1 MVRALIYLLFVGLAA
16 IGLAWFADRPGLLV
30 IEWQSYLIDV
40 PLFRAT
46 VLIVLTVAVVLFVLH
61 VVRKILGGPGR
72 LGRHMSQRRISR
84 GYDAL
89 RKGIFAV
96 GAGDEALASRFATQ
110 ARRALPDEPLAQ
122 LLQAQSAQ
130 LSGDRRTAQRIFEA
144 MSEKPDTQ
152 LLGLHGLFVEASRE
166 NQMEAARQFAARA
179 MEINPALPWPVHSLL
194 EMQCS
199 DRDWQG
205 ALETLGTARQHRHFD
220 RKTFDR
226 RRAVLLTAQALDL
239 EDTQPEKAAELAL
252 EAHRMLPGFVPAA
265 HIAGRI
271 LASRDSAHKA
281 AKVLAKTWQY
291 SPHPDLAMTYAY
303 VRPGD
308 SPRDRLSRIRSLI
321 ILTPD
326 HTEARVAL
334 AHAAIDAREWEEARF
349 ALQPLLAANP
359 TARVCTLMAR
369 VEGGE
374 KRDAGRVREWLAR
387 AVRAPR
393 DALWIADGVASEE
406 WAPISPVTGKLD
418 AFEWR
423 VPADKPKSV
432 GSDHFFE
439 EISSLGGDF
448 EGIARVAPSLNDDGA
463 ATNANEPKA
472 GTSQALTLDV
482 SVRDTATE
490 KATPVSVAKASP
502 QSQVS
507 RPAVAAASEQGAQ
520 PARQATAGKSA
531 SAVAPEATG
540 ALSSAAA
547 STDTPEPGDT
557 VAAVAVAKLAPV
569 SSGSEES
576 HADAKSTAAK
586 PSLKAPRKIE
596 TRIFVPDRPPDDPGP
611 GLSESEMDD
620 ASTPVT
626 RFRTASKQ
634 P

>member
-1 MVRALIYLLFVGLAA
+1 MVRALTYLFFVGVAA

-30 IEWQSYLIDV
+30 IEWQTYRIDV

-46 VLIVLTVAVVLFVLH
+46 VLIVLTVAIGLYVLH
-61 VVRKILGGPGR
+61 VARKILSGPGR
-72 LGRHMSQRRISR
+72 LGRHMSQRRITR

-96 GAGDEALASRFATQ
+96 GAGDEALAARFATQ
-110 ARRALPDEPLAQ
+110 ARRALPHEPLAQ

-179 MEINPALPWPVHSLL
+179 MAINPALPWPVHSLF
-194 EMQCS
+194 EMQCR

-205 ALETLGTARQHRHFD
+205 ALETLGTARQHRHYD

-226 RRAVLLTAQALDL
+226 HRAVLLTAQALDL
-239 EDTQPEKAAELAL
+239 EDTEPEKAAELAL
-252 EAHRMLPGFVPAA
+252 EAHRMQPGFVPAA

-281 AKVLAKTWQY
+281 ARVLAKTWQY
-291 SPHPDLAMTYAY
+291 TPHPDLALTYAY

-308 SPRDRLSRIRSLI
+308 SPRDRLGRIRSLI

-326 HTEARVAL
+326 HPEARVAL
-334 AHAAIDAREWEEARF
+334 AQAAIDAREWEEARY

-369 VEGGE
+369 IEGGE

-432 GSDHFFE
+432 GNDHFFE

-448 EGIARVAPSLNDDGA
+448 EGVVRVAPGTNGDTIA
-463 ATNANEPKA
+463 TATNETKA
-472 GTSQALTLDV
+472 STSQALTLDV
-482 SVRDTATE
+482 KVRDSATKTA
-490 KATPVSVAKASP
+490 AQAPVAKASP
-502 QSQVS
+502 QSQTS
-507 RPAVAAASEQGAQ
+507 RPAVAASEPEAQ
-520 PARQATAGKSA
+520 STEQTAAGKSA
-531 SAVAPEATG
+531 GAVAPKDTT
-540 ALSSAAA
+540 ALSSAVA
-547 STDTPEPGDT
+547 SSDVTAPDSTP
-557 VAAVAVAKLAPV
+557 AKLA
-569 SSGSEES
+569 SAASGSEAS
-576 HADAKSTAAK
+576 QPAMKSTVATAASK
-586 PSLKAPRKIE
+586 TPRKIE

-611 GLSESEMDD
+611 GLSDSEMDD

>member
-1 MVRALIYLLFVGLAA
+1 MVRALTYLFFIVVTVL
-16 IGLAWFADRPGLLV
+16 GLAWFADRPGLLV
-30 IEWQSYLIDV
+30 IEWQSYHIDV

-46 VLIVLTVAVVLFVLH
+46 VIIVLTVLVVLFGLNVT
-61 VVRKILGGPGR
+61 RKILGGPGR
-72 LGRHMSQRRISR
+72 FGRHLVQKRVSR

-96 GAGDEALASRFATQ
+96 GAGDEALAARFA
-110 ARRALPDEPLAQ
+110 ASAKRALPKEPLAQ
-122 LLQAQSAQ
+122 LLLAQSAQ
-130 LSGDRRTAQRIFEA
+130 LSGDRRTAQRVFEA
-144 MSEKPDTQ
+144 MSEKPETQ
-152 LLGLHGLFVEASRE
+152 LLGLRGLFLEASHD

-179 MEINPALPWPVHSLL
+179 LALNPALPWPVHSLF
-194 EMQCS
+194 EMQCRE
-199 DRDWQG
+199 RDWHG
-205 ALETLGTARQHRHFD
+205 ALETLNTARQHRHID
-220 RKTFDR
+220 RKTIDR

-252 EAHRMLPGFVPAA
+252 EAHRLIPGFVPAA

-281 AKVLAKTWQY
+281 ARVLAKTWQY
-291 SPHPDLAMTYAY
+291 TPHPDLALTYAY

-308 SPRDRLSRIRSLI
+308 SPRDRLSRIKSLI

-326 HTEARVAL
+326 HPEARIAL

-369 VEGGE
+369 IEGGE

-393 DALWIADGVASEE
+393 DARWIADGVASEE
-406 WAPISPVTGKLD
+406 WSPISPVTGKLD

-439 EISSLGGDF
+439 EISALGGDF
-448 EGIARVAPSLNDDGA
+448 EGIVRVAPSASDA
-463 ATNANEPKA
+463 SAVSASETEASTA
-472 GTSQALTLDV
+472 QALTLDV
-482 SVRDTATE
+482 TVRDTATDTA
-490 KATPVSVAKASP
+490 KSAKVAVATANV
-502 QSQVS
+502 QSQAV
-507 RPAVAAASEQGAQ
+507 RPAVADATPSVQTSAQTVAEQSASTALPAETSGGTENKAKLTPASSSSGETRPSPAATT
-520 PARQATAGKSA
+520 ATA
-531 SAVAPEATG
+531 
-540 ALSSAAA
+540 AAA
-547 STDTPEPGDT
+547 
-557 VAAVAVAKLAPV
+557 
-569 SSGSEES
+569 
-576 HADAKSTAAK
+576 KS
-586 PSLKAPRKIE
+586 PRTLE
-596 TRIFVPDRPPDDPGP
+596 TRIFVPSRPPDDPGP
-611 GLSESEMDD
+611 MPADSEMDD

>member
-1 MVRALIYLLFVGLAA
+1 MVRALTYLLLVGVAA

-30 IEWQSYLIDV
+30 IEWQTYHIDV
-40 PLFRAT
+40 PLFAAT
-46 VLIVLTVAVVLFVLH
+46 VLTVLTVAVVLFVLH
-61 VVRKILGGPGR
+61 VVRKVLSGPGR
-72 LGRHMSQRRISR
+72 LGRHMSQKRITR

-96 GAGDEALASRFATQ
+96 GAGDEALAARFATQ
-110 ARRALPDEPLAQ
+110 ARRALPHEPLAQ

-152 LLGLHGLFVEASRE
+152 LLGLHGLFVEANRE

-179 MEINPALPWPVHSLL
+179 MAINPALPWPVHSLF
-194 EMQCS
+194 EMQCR

-205 ALETLGTARQHRHFD
+205 ALETLNTARQHRHYD

-226 RRAVLLTAQALDL
+226 SRAVLLTAQALDL

-252 EAHRMLPGFVPAA
+252 EAHRMQPGFVPAA

-281 AKVLAKTWQY
+281 ARVLAKTWQY
-291 SPHPDLAMTYAY
+291 TPHPDLALTYAY

-308 SPRDRLSRIRSLI
+308 SPRDRLGRIRSLI

-326 HTEARVAL
+326 HPEARVAL

-369 VEGGE
+369 IEGGE

-448 EGIARVAPSLNDDGA
+448 EGVVRVAPSSNNGDT
-463 ATNANEPKA
+463 ATSTSETKA
-472 GTSQALTLDV
+472 STSQALTLDV
-482 SVRDTATE
+482 TVRDSATG
-490 KATPVSVAKASP
+490 KAAQASVAKASL
-502 QSQVS
+502 QSQTS
-507 RPAVAAASEQGAQ
+507 AAAEREAQ
-520 PARQATAGKSA
+520 SAKQTGAGKPA
-531 SAVAPEATG
+531 GVVAPKDTT
-540 ALSSAAA
+540 ALSS
-547 STDTPEPGDT
+547 T
-557 VAAVAVAKLAPV
+557 VVSSGAAVPDNALAKLAPA
-569 SSGSEES
+569 SAGGEASRPAGES
-576 HADAKSTAAK
+576 AAATATAK
-586 PSLKAPRKIE
+586 PPRKIE
-596 TRIFVPDRPPDDPGP
+596 TRIFVPGRPPDDPGP
-611 GLSESEMDD
+611 DLSDSEMDD